1 MKKYF
6 LLLAIFIA
14 ALNLRPIITSVAPL
28 LRTMQNDLAM
38 SGLTASLLTTLP
50 VLCMG
55 IFAPAATALRDR
67 VGLERTIFI
76 ALFLITGATALRGGV
91 SSVFILIITALV
103 GGIGISLA
111 GPLLSGFIKKYF
123 PTKPGI
129 VSVYSASMTVGAAIA
144 SAFAIPLYNRSNHSL
159 SLTLSIWAIFGVIAL
174 IVWSAFLGSRGS
186 KGIERIKGNKVNKI
200 NKVKKGGLVGAS
212 SKLPSRLPIRNKKAV
227 LLTLFFGLMASIFYS
242 VTAWI
247 SPIALS
253 FGYSAASAAM
263 LLTVFTIIQIPVSL
277 TIPFLVA
284 RSGKRRFYLVLCSVS
299 ELIGIVML
307 LLHLPML
314 PAVIMLGIGAGGL
327 FPLAL
332 MLPIVETDTPEEAGA
347 WSAMSQCGGY
357 IIGAMG
363 PLLIGAIYD
372 SSGSFMA
379 ALVAMLAAIVVM
391 IGVQV
396 VITGGKS
403 EGEASV

>member
-28 LRTMQNDLAM
+28 LRTMQNDLGM

-55 IFAPAATALRDR
+55 IFAPTATALRDR

-76 ALFLITGATALRGGV
+76 ALFLITGATALRGIV
-91 SSVFILIITALV
+91 SSVFILIVTALV

-129 VSVYSASMTVGAAIA
+129 VSVYSASMTIGAAIA

-159 SLTLSIWAIFGVIAL
+159 TLTLSCWAVLGVLAL
-174 IVWSAFLGSRGS
+174 IVWTAFLGNMGS
-186 KGIERIKGNKVNKI
+186 KRDKGSKES
-200 NKVKKGGLVGAS
+200 LVRSS
-212 SKLPSRLPIRNKKAV
+212 SKLPIRNKKAV
-227 LLTLFFGLMASIFYS
+227 LLTLFFGLMASVFYS
-242 VTAWI
+242 FTAWI
-247 SPIALS
+247 SPIALN

-277 TIPFLVA
+277 TFPFLVA
-284 RSGKRRFYLVLCSVS
+284 KSGKRRFYLILCSVS

-307 LLHLPML
+307 LFQLPML
-314 PAVIMLGIGAGGL
+314 PAVILLGIGAGGL

-379 ALVAMLAAIVVM
+379 ALVAMLAVIVVM
-391 IGVQV
+391 IGVQL

-403 EGEASV
+403 EGEVSA

>member
-1 MKKYF
+1 MKKFY

-28 LRTMQNDLAM
+28 LGTLRSDLGM
-38 SGLTASLLTTLP
+38 SGLTASLLTTFP

-55 IFAPAATALRDR
+55 LFAPVATALSDR
-67 VGLERTIFI
+67 LGLERTVFT
-76 ALFLITGATALRGGV
+76 ALLLITGATALRGIV
-91 SSVFILIITALV
+91 SSVTILVVSALV

-129 VSVYSASMTVGAAIA
+129 VSIYSASMTVGAAIA
-144 SAFAIPLYNRSNHSL
+144 SVFSIPIYNRSNQSL
-159 SLTLSIWAIFGVIAL
+159 ALTLSCWAILGVIAL
-174 IVWSAFLGSRGS
+174 FVWSVFLRNRANKESLVRS
-186 KGIERIKGNKVNKI
+186 K
-200 NKVKKGGLVGAS
+200 
-212 SKLPSRLPIRNKKAV
+212 LPIRNKRAI
-227 LLTLFFGLMASIFYS
+227 LLTLFFGLMASMFYS

-247 SPIALS
+247 SPIAHS
-253 FGYSAASAAM
+253 FGYSAASSAM
-263 LLTVFTIIQIPVSL
+263 FLTIFTIIQIPVSL
-277 TIPFLVA
+277 TIPGLVA
-284 RSGKRRFYLVLCSVS
+284 KFGKRRFFLIFCSVS
-299 ELIGIVML
+299 EFIGMVIL

-314 PAVIMLGIGAGGL
+314 PAVIFLGIGAGGL

-332 MLPIVETDTPEEAGA
+332 MLPIVETNTSEEAGA

-372 SSGSFMA
+372 HSGTFNA
-379 ALVAMLAAIVVM
+379 ALLAMLVIIVAM
-391 IGVQV
+391 IGVQLL
-396 VITGGKS
+396 ITGRKA
-403 EGEASV
+403 EVQTC